1 MEKRVEFDDKLGHKR
16 VRVRRMTFTMRLIH
30 WINVV
35 CMVVAVAT
43 GLYIAA
49 PYYQTFMA
57 DDAVDKYVMAWN
69 RWGHFIVAIIFDVT
83 SIIVSYLFFFSRFE
97 KHYKK
102 ILPTK
107 KNIVEFGEVVLNL
120 VTLNRRKKFD
130 SSHSDSFNSVYF
142 IIFHALLAW
151 MLFTGL
157 QLYVQIFPHGHA
169 SIGQW
174 WPWMLHLVTDWTVPV
189 SNWIIG
195 STATGANVMDVRIT
209 HHYSMWII
217 IIWVVF
223 HIYYQVW
230 RTIFW
235 QEGDIAIV
243 VGGSKFMKVGEDG
256 NKEVEVDGK

>member
-1 MEKRVEFDDKLGHKR
+1 MDKTVVYDDKMGHKR
-16 VRVRRMTFTMRLIH
+16 VRVRRMTFTMRIIH
-30 WINVV
+30 WVNVV
-35 CMVVAVAT
+35 SMIVAVAT

-57 DDAVDKYVMAWN
+57 EDAVDKYVMAWN

-102 ILPTK
+102 VIPTK
-107 KNIVEFGEVVLNL
+107 KNIKEFFEVLLNL
-120 VTLNRRKKFD
+120 VTLNRRKNFD

-157 QLYVQIFPHGHA
+157 QLYVHGLA
-169 SIGQW
+169 SGESSIGRW
-174 WPWMLHLVTDWTVPV
+174 WPWMLHLITDWTVPF
-189 SNWIIG
+189 SGWLIG
-195 STATGANVMDVRIT
+195 SGPVPSIMDVRIA
-209 HHYSMWII
+209 HHMSMWII
-217 IIWVVF
+217 LAWVMF
-223 HIYYQVW
+223 HIYYQIW

-243 VGGSKFMKVGEDG
+243 VGGSKFAKVGEDG
-256 NKEVEVDGK
+256 NLKYKIDDK